1 MSELAWHLS
10 IFVKILNVKNMFGF
24 LAEKFQKLLKFLF
37 FHNFAVFNYVDNAL
51 GYVAFLQVLSQ
62 HFMLHRLKQSSHIFQ
77 MDYQEVWRVP
87 ILLLYIP
94 SINNCPIR
102 KCELSFCKQF
112 IDLLLWDLILVQLFH
127 DYFASQ
133 SIW

>member
-10 IFVKILNVKNMFGF
+10 IFVKILNVKNMFCF

-37 FHNFAVFNYVDNAL
+37 FHNFTVLNYVDNAL

-87 ILLLYIP
+87 ILLLYIF
-94 SINNCPIR
+94 SINNCTIR
-102 KCELSFCKQF
+102 KCELSFSKQF

-127 DYFASQ
+127 DYFASK